1 MRFKGWQ
8 LFRNLLFFALFLAT
22 TSVFGQERYAFMT
35 PTIDSICQST
45 LEFVQIKN
53 LLLRQQEQVGKEIQQ
68 LESTINALSQEQT
81 EILNEQQIIES
92 ELEAIN
98 RHLDSI
104 TPKRPDAPRPKTN
117 IIDIINE
124 GLSFH
129 GDYGLNINQLALSNW
144 AAGGESSATGK
155 AFANFTLIDQRKA
168 YNQKLSGAF
177 AFGVSRF
184 ADKRIEKSDDKLDLN
199 YSFTLENKKLRM
211 FSVVAT
217 FNTQFANGYKYPND
231 STRISGFFAPAYLT
245 LSVGYTYKTKNER
258 FQTYISPIAGKMTF
272 VTIQE
277 LADQGAFGVKKGYY
291 DADSTWMPGRNVAS
305 ALGVNL
311 IINYTQPIGKN
322 IKYTTMLNAYYN
334 YTEEYKD
341 NEPFRLDF
349 NWENTVNFVISKHL
363 STVLFVN
370 LKYDHNTKFP
380 VYETIDGAETVVG
393 NIPKLQIKE
402 SLGIAFIHKF

>member
-1 MRFKGWQ
+1 MRCKCWRFIRI
-8 LFRNLLFFALFLAT
+8 FPIFFSFFGT
-22 TSVFGQERYAFMT
+22 TAVFGQKGYPFMT
-35 PTIDSICQST
+35 PVIDSICQST
-45 LEFVQIKN
+45 LEYVQIKN
-53 LLLRQQEQVGKEIQQ
+53 LLLRQQEQIGKEIRQ
-68 LESTINALSQEQT
+68 LESTIKALSQEQT

-92 ELEAIN
+92 ELKAIN

-104 TPKRPDAPRPKTN
+104 TPKRPDGPRPRTN

-144 AAGGESSATGK
+144 AAGGESSARGK

-168 YNQKLSGAF
+168 YNQKLTGAL
-177 AFGVSRF
+177 AFGISRF
-184 ADKRIEKSDDKLDLN
+184 ADKRIEKSDDKIDLN
-199 YSFTLENKKLRM
+199 YSFSLSNKKLRM

-245 LSVGYTYKTKNER
+245 LSAGYTYKTKNEH
-258 FQTYISPIAGKMTF
+258 FQAYISPLAGKMTF

-277 LADQGAFGVKKGYY
+277 LADQGAFGVKEGYY
-291 DADSTWMPGRNVAS
+291 DTDSVWVPGRNVAA

-311 IINYTQPIGKN
+311 ILNYTQPIGKS
-322 IKYTTMLNAYYN
+322 IKYTTMLNVFYN

-349 NWENTVNFVISKHL
+349 NWENTVNFIISRHL

-380 VYETIDGAETVVG
+380 VYEEIEGVETVVD
-393 NIPKLQIKE
+393 NVPKLQIKE

>member
-1 MRFKGWQ
+1 MRFRKW
-8 LFRNLLFFALFLAT
+8 LFISILSIFISFLGT
-22 TSVFGQERYAFMT
+22 NTVSGQERKYFMT

-45 LEFVQIKN
+45 LEFVRMKN
-53 LLLRQQEQVGKEIQQ
+53 LLLRQQEQVGKEVQA
-68 LESTINALSQEQT
+68 LESVLSALQQEHT
-81 EILNEQQIIES
+81 EIVAEQQIIES

-98 RHLDSI
+98 RHLDSL
-104 TPKRPDAPRPKTN
+104 TPKRPDGPRPKTN

-129 GDYGLNINQLALSNW
+129 GNYGLNINQLALSNW

-155 AFANFTLIDQRKA
+155 AFANFTLIDQRKT
-168 YNQKLSGAF
+168 YNQKLTGAF
-177 AFGVSRF
+177 AFGISRF

-199 YSFTLENKKLRM
+199 YSFSLSNKKLSM
-211 FSVVAT
+211 FSVVST

-245 LSVGYTYKTKNER
+245 LSAGYTYKTKNER
-258 FQTYISPIAGKMTF
+258 FQAYISPVAGKMTF

-291 DADSTWMPGRNVAS
+291 DTDSIWVPGRNVVS

-311 IINYTQPIGKN
+311 ILNYTQPIGKN
-322 IKYTTMLNAYYN
+322 IKYITMLNAFYN
-334 YTEEYKD
+334 YTEERDDDY
-341 NEPFRLDF
+341 FHLDF

-363 STVLFVN
+363 STVLFFN
-370 LKYDHNTKFP
+370 MKYDHNTKFP
-380 VYETIDGAETVVG
+380 VYETIDGTETVVD
-393 NIPKLQIKE
+393 NVPKLQIKE
-402 SLGIAFIHKF
+402 SLGIAFIHRF